1 MTTNADLL
9 LEATQAP
16 SISAI
21 SKKIGVPKPTFNTQV
36 QQSRIPTD
44 TLVSI
49 SRAYDLDILT
59 LLSKLEIITAFEAKK
74 ARASASLGD
83 FSDEELAKEL
93 YERTLREAIS
103 RKDQVV
109 LAAESDDQPDLD
121 EGDLY

>member
-59 LLSKLEIITAFEAKK
+59 LLSKLEIITAFEAKR

>member
-1 MTTNADLL
+1 MKTNADLL

-59 LLSKLEIITAFEAKK
+59 LLSKLEIITAFEARK
-74 ARASASLGD
+74 ARTSASLGD

-93 YERTLREAIS
+93 YERTLREALN
-103 RKDQVV
+103 RKDQVA
-109 LAAESDDQPDLD
+109 LAAESDDQQDLD
-121 EGDLY
+121 EGEMY

>member
-36 QQSRIPTD
+36 QQNRIPTD
-44 TLVSI
+44 TLVAI
-49 SRAYDLDILT
+49 SRTYDLDILT
-59 LLSKLEIITAFEAKK
+59 LLSKLEIITAFEARK
-74 ARASASLGD
+74 ARTSASLGD

-93 YERTLREAIS
+93 YERTLREALL
-103 RKDQVV
+103 RKDEVS
-109 LAAESDDQPDLD
+109 LAADSDDQQDLD
-121 EGDLY
+121 EGEMY